1 MLRAVD
7 LELLAV
13 AAAAGLTIAAGAVR
27 ARRGSAVGVVVV
39 VGAVGLAWVGDRR
52 FVHALPDDLVS
63 GGRAWIAVAVAAGA
77 AGGALRLAAARVGA
91 VPIVLPLALGSLIG
105 VWAGVPETSAALLA
119 GGAVGGVGVVV
130 VVARRGLSRWAAM
143 AISVAPAAAALVGAA
158 GQPHALVGGLL
169 CSATFVVLAVGRPIG
184 PVSVPAAVRSVAAH
198 LVLAG
203 VAARQIAV
211 DREGPLSWAWIA
223 VAAALALAAAR
234 FLRAQRTDA

>member
-7 LELLAV
+7 LQLLAV
-13 AAAAGLTIAAGAVR
+13 AAAAGLTVAAGAVR

-39 VGAVGLAWVGDRR
+39 VGAAGLAWVGDRR

-77 AGGALRLAAARVGA
+77 AWGARRLAAARVGA

-119 GGAVGGVGVVV
+119 GGVVGGVGVVV
-130 VVARRGLSRWAAM
+130 IVARRTLSRWATV
-143 AISVAPAAAALVGAA
+143 AISVAPAGAALVGAA
-158 GQPHALVGGLL
+158 GQQHALVGGLL
-169 CSATFVVLAVGRPIG
+169 CSATFVVLGVGRPIG
-184 PVSVPAAVRSVAAH
+184 RVPVPAALRGVATH
-198 LVLAG
+198 LALAG

-211 DREGPLSWAWIA
+211 DRDGALSWVWIA
-223 VAAALALAAAR
+223 AVVGLALGAGW